1 MYHHQT
7 CDVKTMC
14 YIVFISHSL
23 HWHYIKTA
31 LQEYVINKNKEV
43 MGDNNDVEPAM
54 LGQFDPSLKK
64 HKRKKCEILLKDFD
78 CAWYKFLLSMIKRLE
93 NHQKHHM

>member
-31 LQEYVINKNKEV
+31 LQEYVINIFIWNKLDREVQEIKNI
-43 MGDNNDVEPAM
+43 NN
-54 LGQFDPSLKK
+54 FKKTLKK
-64 HKRKKCEILLKDFD
+64 KML
-78 CAWYKFLLSMIKRLE
+78 A
-93 NHQKHHM
+93 N